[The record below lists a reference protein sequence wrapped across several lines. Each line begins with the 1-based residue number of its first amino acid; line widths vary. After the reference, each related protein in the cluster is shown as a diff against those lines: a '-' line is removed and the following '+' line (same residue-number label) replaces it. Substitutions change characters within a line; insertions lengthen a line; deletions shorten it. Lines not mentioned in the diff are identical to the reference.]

1 MSEKLEF
8 QNIVVTTIDT
18 IRYRFLFD
26 LLVTHGKHVLFGGP
40 TGTGK
45 TVYIKQALDEQDKSK
60 FQNVQSSFSAQ
71 TSANQ
76 IQDII
81 DSKLDKRRKGVFG
94 PPIGKRAVIFIDDLN
109 MPELE
114 EYGAQPPIELLRQ
127 FMDHE
132 GWYDR
137 GPSSRCESSS
147 TCSSRRR
154 WVRRAAAETQSPRGF
169 FATSTSSL
177 CASSTT
183 LPSRVYGAIVDWWG
197 HRGNL
202 PLEVVA
208 KTPNLVKATLEIY
221 NTIRKLNF
229 SRRRPRATTRT
240 TCAT

>member
-1 MSEKLEF
+1 MDPKPERKDFDLGPGLTITLPKQKLYKSFAPSGEGTVYDLHFDKEAFQWRNWLKAVDVAPVSEKLEF

-137 GPSSRCESSS
+137 SSSRCESSS
-147 TCSSRRR
+147 TCSSPQR
-154 WVRRAAAETQSPRGF
+154 WARPGGGATPSRRACCV
-169 FATSTSSL
+169 TSTSSP
-177 CASSTT
+177 CATSTT
-183 LPSRVYGAIVDWWG
+183 
-197 HRGNL
+197 
-202 PLEVVA
+202 
-208 KTPNLVKATLEIY
+208 
-221 NTIRKLNF
+221 
-229 SRRRPRATTRT
+229 PR
-240 TCAT
+240 